1 MGLVA
6 VVVVVLMVVAV
17 MVMGQ
22 VMMMLVMSRSLVAP
36 VPDNDGG
43 TPDNLTFIALS
54 VQLAKAS
61 IFAQLHVIRNSQKW
75 DLMFLTQSLDQFLV
89 GWLIAVLGQDAKQSL
104 SLVKS
109 FGGLMESS
117 GKSILD
123 QGGLEHFTE
132 SCFEAH
138 ATSEVLGSSTDGGCG
153 SSSGGHRLIPFD
165 VRHVF
170 SLVFLGLGVE
180 ILDE

>member
-1 MGLVA
+1 
-6 VVVVVLMVVAV
+6 
-17 MVMGQ
+17 
-22 VMMMLVMSRSLVAP
+22 MLLDEVMSRSLVAP

-123 QGGLEHFTE
+123 QGVLEHFME
-132 SCFEAH
+132 SCFEVH
-138 ATSEVLGSSTDGGCG
+138 ATSEIFSSSTDGGRFRQPSQRSKHWLWQMFLSC
-153 SSSGGHRLIPFD
+153 SSHR
-165 VRHVF
+165 RWQQQWAR
-170 SLVFLGLGVE
+170 
-180 ILDE
+180 